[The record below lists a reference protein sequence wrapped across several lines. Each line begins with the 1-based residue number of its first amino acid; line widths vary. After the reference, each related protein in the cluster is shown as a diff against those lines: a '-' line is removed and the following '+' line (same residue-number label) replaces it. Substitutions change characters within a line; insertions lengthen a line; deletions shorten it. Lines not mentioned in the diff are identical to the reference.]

1 MAVNINIGTSRQ
13 EGHAP
18 ENFEETAEQSSEQ
31 DLSAQPQLSEQS
43 GQPASGQSTEH
54 QTEPPPALP
63 PSDENIPMP
72 AFARYGLG
80 DTVILGRPDYANNS
94 RNGYATINDEREPP
108 EPRDSIPAI
117 TEPLLAVAAPVNP
130 ARPSAIPMPKP
141 GGIIVPGASNSS
153 STPVAPPSPIIP
165 NAPRIAGQAVRQAL
179 ADDQRSSQASGAT
192 GTAPTASD
200 AELESIDAML
210 ADPINKQLI
219 DLAKQ
224 NMGPA
229 PINNAVADAQIKQ
242 YGEARFQD
250 MMYLHRE
257 LPSVQN
263 AYAQAVTE
271 AYLAN
276 SQPALTANLTNNQ
289 GIATPPSTF
298 DINAFTKE
306 YASRSD
312 LMAQAFAAKFGG
324 VPVTQ
329 EAGFSG
335 TVSSGDSGGD
345 RSGAYVPVFNVGNLF
360 SVSMNA
366 VFPTGYADGQ
376 EGSPPTY
383 FASRTPNTIQQ
394 YVLGQDIGD
403 HRAMFDD
410 KAVWFDPSLGFV
422 TDPQNLKDDEESHFD
437 RVMGVVGP
445 IVLTGILAAAG
456 AEFLIGPQGSAV
468 LGFTA
473 DSWQAG
479 AIRGA
484 VQAGVGTLA
493 NSAVTGRPLTLADLG
508 RSIFTGGVMGGLVNY
523 ANLDTY
529 GITTQNGVQVIN
541 WGERLT
547 AILGRGTMQGIL
559 QQVTGGR
566 FQDGL
571 RNGLIS
577 SVSNELSRNLNT
589 EINRWAAENNVDPFI
604 ASQLRMVGQGFTSA
618 LVRTAANGGQGGVE
632 AFLSDLINGQIGA
645 AGDAERAEIN
655 QLTTQYTVAVATNDY
670 TTQATI
676 LNDLTERWMNNHLG
690 DTRALA
696 LAQVTAGL
704 GWTVDAVHLTQ
715 DGNGY
720 LTLSGETIP
729 AELATDHEYAEYQAS
744 QQRRADTIKQFA
756 EDFKAKNPG
765 FTDAQALDAATAL
778 YDRRHQED
786 NVLSAL
792 NITPATL
799 ERLSTGSELADQLV
813 AGVQFGGRNAIDTV
827 KGVYSLAELG
837 VDSWLAVANAII
849 GDEVFADS
857 AARNQAR
864 SDAAAM
870 LLRNADN
877 LPEQL
882 TAHVNRQL
890 ARANELDAI
899 GDSQG
904 AARIRADLIGGFA
917 SMVLQPGKKPAGAAS
932 RATEFERVA
941 QETRATIRE
950 KIPLTW
956 AEREAKYVNGD
967 KGWDRHPT
975 GHQDAGASLRSTLG
989 DPPAGM
995 DKPEAHHLLGFSKE
1009 DIETQKL
1016 FNQSGISPN
1025 SFDNGVYLPKEV
1037 HQLTFGRDRIDYSTW
1052 IEAQFKDMKP
1062 GAAVRA
1068 RCEEIKEYLRTLKPG
1083 DVPVWRKR

>member
-13 EGHAP
+13 EGRAP
-18 ENFEETAEQSSEQ
+18 ENFNETTEQNSEQ

-43 GQPASGQSTEH
+43 GQSSSGQSTDG
-54 QTEPPPALP
+54 QTAPPPEPATLADQDSIPPPAY
-63 PSDENIPMP
+63 M
-72 AFARYGLG
+72 RYGIG
-80 DTVILGRPDYANNS
+80 DTVIMGAPSYVRDYAQAPQLRAENASIESPSPAPTAPASPAMFSIAMPSVSVGTIANVVNS
-94 RNGYATINDEREPP
+94 IDDAATESITPDCFAASEPM
-108 EPRDSIPAI
+108 
-117 TEPLLAVAAPVNP
+117 TPLATNASAALIASTVTT
-130 ARPSAIPMPKP
+130 SAKPIPMPKP
-141 GGIIVPGASNSS
+141 GSTFAPGASSS
-153 STPVAPPSPIIP
+153 LPAPATSFSPTVT

-179 ADDQRSSQASGAT
+179 AEDQSSSQASAAT
-192 GTAPTASD
+192 GIAPTASA

-210 ADPINKQLI
+210 ADPINRQLI
-219 DLAKQ
+219 DVAKQ

-229 PINNAVADAQIKQ
+229 PTNNAVADAQIKQ

-250 MMYLHRE
+250 MMYLHRA
-257 LPSVQN
+257 LPWVQD
-263 AYAQAVTE
+263 AYAQAVKE

-276 SQPALTANLTNNQ
+276 TQPALTANLTNNQ

-306 YASRSD
+306 YANRSD

-335 TVSSGDSGGD
+335 TVSSGDGGGD

-376 EGSPPTY
+376 EGSPPNY
-383 FASRTPNTIQQ
+383 FASRTPNTMQQ
-394 YVLGQDIGD
+394 YVLGSDIGD

-410 KAVWFDPSLGFV
+410 TAVWFDPSLGFV

-479 AIRGA
+479 AIRGG
-484 VQAGVGTLA
+484 VQAGVATVA
-493 NSAVTGRPLTLADLG
+493 NSAVTGRTLTLADLG

-529 GITTQNGVQVIN
+529 GITTQNGVQVVN

-589 EINRWAAENNVDPFI
+589 EINRWAAENNVDPFV

-618 LVRTAANGGQGGVE
+618 LVRTAANGGEGGVE

-655 QLTTQYTVAVATNDY
+655 QLTTQYNVAVATNDY

-676 LNDLTERWMNNHLG
+676 LNDLTERWMNNHPT
-690 DTRALA
+690 DSRAQA

-715 DGNGY
+715 EGNGR
-720 LTLSGETIP
+720 LEAIENISTEARQI
-729 AELATDHEYAEYQAS
+729 LAS
-744 QQRRADTIKQFA
+744 ADADLDSLDNGINENIFGTQVA
-756 EDFKAKNPG
+756 AGNG
-765 FTDAQALDAATAL
+765 NATDAQSPLNIVNNPLLSLAQRLNLVERDLNVIDGRITEFTRLEAEARASGNTSLANRYQDRVNEFLSRQSQYREAYQMLGTARTAQSFSESLYSNDRGYSREQIDAAMNRILRRELPVGGADEFVRNQMVGNNPGLWASLNDPEGLALIAAAGSIGRALTRGTPSMSNYRDLFRANRPDMPANYQVHHSIPQKYADRMAAEGVNIHEVQYLRGIDRDTHTRITAL
-778 YDRRHQED
+778 WETFGRQNNGNPSIAQIQNFARQ
-786 NVLSAL
+786 
-792 NITPATL
+792 I
-799 ERLSTGSELADQLV
+799 DQ
-813 AGVQFGGRNAIDTV
+813 QFGGKFV
-827 KGVYSLAELG
+827 
-837 VDSWLAVANAII
+837 W
-849 GDEVFADS
+849 
-857 AARNQAR
+857 
-864 SDAAAM
+864 
-870 LLRNADN
+870 
-877 LPEQL
+877 
-882 TAHVNRQL
+882 
-890 ARANELDAI
+890 
-899 GDSQG
+899 
-904 AARIRADLIGGFA
+904 
-917 SMVLQPGKKPAGAAS
+917 
-932 RATEFERVA
+932 
-941 QETRATIRE
+941 
-950 KIPLTW
+950 
-956 AEREAKYVNGD
+956 
-967 KGWDRHPT
+967 
-975 GHQDAGASLRSTLG
+975 
-989 DPPAGM
+989 
-995 DKPEAHHLLGFSKE
+995 
-1009 DIETQKL
+1009 
-1016 FNQSGISPN
+1016 
-1025 SFDNGVYLPKEV
+1025 PK
-1037 HQLTFGRDRIDYSTW
+1037 
-1052 IEAQFKDMKP
+1052 
-1062 GAAVRA
+1062 
-1068 RCEEIKEYLRTLKPG
+1068 
-1083 DVPVWRKR
+1083 